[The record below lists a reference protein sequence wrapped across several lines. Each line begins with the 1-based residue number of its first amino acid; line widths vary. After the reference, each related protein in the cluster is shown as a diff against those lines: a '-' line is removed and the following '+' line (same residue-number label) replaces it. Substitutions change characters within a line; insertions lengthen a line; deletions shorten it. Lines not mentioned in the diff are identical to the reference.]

1 MGFPYLLSLLCQLQ
15 EARIEHSLEHLDRSI
30 LVLAHTE
37 TQRWEI
43 RIFEEERVEVTIFH
57 KDPNVFGPDKLI
69 ELLQNPPVSTA

>member
-30 LVLAHTE
+30 LVLAHTS

-43 RIFEEERVEVTIFH
+43 RIFEEERIEVTIFNR
-57 KDPNVFGPDKLI
+57 DPQTFGPEKLQ
-69 ELLQNPPVSTA
+69 ELLQNPPP